1 MSDTSRASLV
11 EEWQTGALLV
21 IGSVVVGVILATI
34 GGSVSGQFG
43 AISGF
48 ILGPI
53 LAFLAFS
60 YLLYGR

>member
-21 IGSVVVGVILATI
+21 IGSIVVGVILATV
-34 GGSVSGQFG
+34 GGSVSGQLG
-43 AISGF
+43 AIAGF

-53 LAFLAFS
+53 LGFLAFS